1 MSMGAIFFSW
11 RNRHTFVSSIL
22 TYQMPFFRLPLCC
35 HLQHG
40 NKNLLN
46 IDGKVQPLLSYHQHP
61 SLTLWTSNNKTGVV
75 TFGTVHQCVCTSI
88 CIQLC
93 IRVIYCSTKSK
104 LFLSCYKASKCCGV
118 WLVNFQEHTFKF
130 SLRLCHSYDTCNLC
144 KESFTEWN
152 LNTDTAVTECFKLR
166 CL

>member
-1 MSMGAIFFSW
+1 MGAIFFSW

-61 SLTLWTSNNKTGVV
+61 SLTLWTNNNKTGVV

-88 CIQLC
+88 RIQLC
-93 IRVIYCSTKSK
+93 IRVIYCSTIKEQVVS
-104 LFLSCYKASKCCGV
+104 FLLQGEQVLWSVTS
-118 WLVNFQEHTFKF
+118 QF
-130 SLRLCHSYDTCNLC
+130 SRAHI
-144 KESFTEWN
+144 
-152 LNTDTAVTECFKLR
+152 
-166 CL
+166 

>member
-1 MSMGAIFFSW
+1 MGAIFFSW

-61 SLTLWTSNNKTGVV
+61 SLTLWTNNNKTGVV

-88 CIQLC
+88 RIQLC

-118 WLVNFQEHTFKF
+118 WLVNFQEHTCKF
-130 SLRLCHSYDTCNLC
+130 HWDSAIHMTHVTSVKKVSLNVKFEHWYSGYRML
-144 KESFTEWN
+144 
-152 LNTDTAVTECFKLR
+152 
-166 CL
+166 

>member
-61 SLTLWTSNNKTGVV
+61 SLTLWTNNNKTGVV
-75 TFGTVHQCVCTSI
+75 TFGTVHQCLYIHTHPVMYTCYI
-88 CIQLC
+88 LQHNQ
-93 IRVIYCSTKSK
+93 RA
-104 LFLSCYKASKCCGV
+104 SCFFPATRRASV
-118 WLVNFQEHTFKF
+118 V
-130 SLRLCHSYDTCNLC
+130 
-144 KESFTEWN
+144 
-152 LNTDTAVTECFKLR
+152 ECD
-166 CL
+166 